1 MDRPLSKTQVAKD
14 VIFGKNKPE
23 RVAEWY
29 NLTVE
34 YVNRCVREFQA
45 SDAEYRNR
53 ERERNR
59 TQNRLER
66 YNAQI
71 RQKYGMDAPDSD
83 DESDERPRRSRR

>member
-45 SDAEYRNR
+45 DDAAYRSR

-59 TQNRLER
+59 EQNRHNR
-66 YNAQI
+66 YDAQI
-71 RQKYGMDAPDSD
+71 RQKYGIEAPDAQD
-83 DESDERPRRSRR
+83 KLEERPRRRR

>member
-1 MDRPLSKTQVAKD
+1 MDRPLSKTQVARD

-45 SDAEYRNR
+45 EDEANRSR

-59 TQNRLER
+59 AQNRRDR
-66 YNAQI
+66 YDVQL
-71 RQKYGMDAPDSD
+71 RQKYGIEAPDSG
-83 DESDERPRRSRR
+83 EEPDERPRRRH